1 MVQEMSRSC
10 SNSRIFTVTSYL
22 PSGKSLSDSRS
33 MWMTN
38 VSSTADAGSPSAL
51 CSMPV
56 ASMATCP
63 SGSHNTAKTSDA
75 GASMVRWTSIRS
87 LMVTIVSGA
96 MGRRGRFR
104 ERVGARP
111 RQVPGRLLVAPACIV
126 GYVTAMSNSGVLGQ
140 TAAGSADALQ
150 GGYFRAM
157 LVAERGTAANDLLK
171 ARAELTRQANA
182 AGALVLGRLHDE
194 VLAKEAQLDHLDALI
209 AALDERFAE
218 HWADD

>member
-1 MVQEMSRSC
+1 
-10 SNSRIFTVTSYL
+10 
-22 PSGKSLSDSRS
+22 
-33 MWMTN
+33 
-38 VSSTADAGSPSAL
+38 
-51 CSMPV
+51 
-56 ASMATCP
+56 
-63 SGSHNTAKTSDA
+63 
-75 GASMVRWTSIRS
+75 
-87 LMVTIVSGA
+87 
-96 MGRRGRFR
+96 
-104 ERVGARP
+104 
-111 RQVPGRLLVAPACIV
+111 
-126 GYVTAMSNSGVLGQ
+126 MSNSGVLGQ

-171 ARAELTRQANA
+171 ARAELTREANA